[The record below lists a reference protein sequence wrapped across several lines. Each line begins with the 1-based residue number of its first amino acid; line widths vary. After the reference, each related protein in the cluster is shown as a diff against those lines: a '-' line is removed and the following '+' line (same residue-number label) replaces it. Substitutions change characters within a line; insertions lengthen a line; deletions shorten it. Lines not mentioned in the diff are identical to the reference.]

1 MACDCVRA
9 NECVCVYVCD
19 CVRANVYVCVCWV
32 YVYVHYTSLLYI
44 FCVAVHC
51 GKQEIISSVC

>member
-1 MACDCVRA
+1 MGVCECVCACDCVRA
-9 NECVCVYVCD
+9 NVCVC
-19 CVRANVYVCVCWV
+19 VCVCWV
-32 YVYVHYTSLLYI
+32 YVYVHYPSLLYI